1 MSAQPLPLRA
11 ETSIV
16 AHVVVVG
23 FHAQLGNR
31 IEFAYPRLRGDP
43 VLRSPK
49 LTDTSDISADTST
62 PSITR
67 RNTPTVHRRYD
78 VDQLLPDSPQAG
90 QPDWGVLPD
99 EWSFLPFMALPDGV
113 HDHAQD
119 LVFFTLPP
127 DVHCVACFRQV
138 HANSAKTLSASSGRS
153 YERSVAARGSVQKS
167 VVLLC
172 RRPFFGVLADRLVP
186 AVRAYFEQADFAN
199 TQVLS
204 SLYHSLNVS
213 LARPSLATSDTLFH
227 GLDLRA
233 LVRRLGPQLLAVLKL
248 IILERRIIVY
258 SQPVRHASNAV
269 IALSSIFAGALDS
282 IAPMLRPL
290 DTNVQHNVL
299 GIPLSLFGPDD
310 RVILQPYAPLPSV
323 SDLIPNHKRNGCV
336 IGASHN
342 VGLLLSSAASAHARK
357 ANGARR
363 ANPAPS
369 SPLDMTRAALQ
380 SAIANVTLEPSSSPS
395 PPPLSS
401 NSSSQSSLP
410 PLSSSG
416 SKTGVTASPGTSR
429 VPSPSPSQTRQS
441 GGGGGGVPIV
451 DALINL
457 STGKVS
463 VAASLEPFCRITKAE
478 KIFMRDL
485 VTAAS
490 KSAASVSSSGT
501 TGPFIGSDDYIR
513 SRLRLYVTRF
523 LQSVASVEGVLGG
536 PVGGETWSSEM
547 LDDFDFSTLDTYNE
561 QFVRRW
567 MLTRNAAEW
576 ARKCTMRTSA
586 VLSPPLPEVDVANGL
601 DTFSPD
607 RLGNGMTG
615 WRQNVADLGKL
626 SSFVSSRAAEGLSS
640 LFKRIEQEVAK
651 MDTAVGE
658 ASSNPNFPSPRSA
671 PNAPRVL
678 SKENEDLKRGSEET
692 GLDGKE
698 GEHLKEEEAPR

>member
-1 MSAQPLPLRA
+1 MSAQPPPPPLQP
-11 ETSIV
+11 ESSVV

-49 LTDTSDISADTST
+49 LTDTTDISADATT
-62 PSITR
+62 PSIVR
-67 RNTPTVHRRYD
+67 RNTPTVHRRFD
-78 VDQLLPDSPQAG
+78 IDEPFPDSPSQSS
-90 QPDWGVLPD
+90 QPDWGILPD

-113 HDHAQD
+113 HDQTQD

-138 HANSAKTLSASSGRS
+138 LANTAKTHSASTGRS
-153 YERSVAARGSVQKS
+153 YERGVAARGSVQKS

-204 SLYHSLNVS
+204 SLFHSLNVS
-213 LARPSLATSDTLFH
+213 LARPSLASADTLFH

-248 IILERRIIVY
+248 IMLESRIVVY

-269 IALSSIFAGALDS
+269 IALSSIFAGALDA
-282 IAPMLRPL
+282 IAPTLRPL
-290 DTNVQHNVL
+290 DSSPQPDVL
-299 GIPLSLFGPDD
+299 GLPLSLFGPHD
-310 RVILQPYAPLPSV
+310 RVVLQPYAPLPFV
-323 SDLIPNHKRNGCV
+323 SELIPNFRRNGCV
-336 IGASHN
+336 IGTSHN

-357 ANGARR
+357 ASAARR
-363 ANPAPS
+363 ASAPPQP

-380 SAIANVTLEPSSSPS
+380 NALANVAPEQVTLLPPVPSSRASPAPS
-395 PPPLSS
+395 PPLQSS
-401 NSSSQSSLP
+401 SSSQSSLP
-410 PLSSSG
+410 PLGGTQSKSSVS
-416 SKTGVTASPGTSR
+416 ASTTPSR
-429 VPSPSPSQTRQS
+429 KSSASPSQSRQS
-441 GGGGGGVPIV
+441 AGGVPLV

-463 VAASLEPFCRITKAE
+463 VSAVLEPQCRVTKVE

-490 KSAASVSSSGT
+490 RSAASVSSSGS

-513 SRLRLYVTRF
+513 SRLRLYMTRF
-523 LQSVASVEGVLGG
+523 LQSVASVDGILGG

-547 LDDFDFSTLDTYNE
+547 LDDFEFSPLDVYNE

-567 MLTRNAAEW
+567 MMTRNAAEW
-576 ARKCTMRTSA
+576 ARKCSLQNSA
-586 VLSPPLPEVDVANGL
+586 VLSPPQPEFEVSNGFDAL
-601 DTFSPD
+601 GAD
-607 RLGNGMTG
+607 RLGTGPGG

-626 SSFVSSRAAEGLSS
+626 SSFVSARAAEGLSS
-640 LFKRIEQEVAK
+640 LFKRIEHEVAK

-658 ASSNPNFPSPRSA
+658 ASGPTYVAPPARPPSNGPQIVN
-671 PNAPRVL
+671 
-678 SKENEDLKRGSEET
+678 SKERGDLKGQEPSR
-692 GLDGKE
+692 
-698 GEHLKEEEAPR
+698 